1 MQCEK
6 DSTFHYHLS
15 DEKKQSQGIQ
25 KVVEVGNK
33 KADISKHCYRI
44 TTREDYSDIV
54 YSQLK
59 VFIPVSWDYPQ
70 VLVAQVLRE
79 SSKYLEQVVFKAK
92 ATSCSACVG
101 GGFVQAKS
109 LTEAKISS

>member
-1 MQCEK
+1 MRKILPSTTIFKMEK
-6 DSTFHYHLS
+6 SRVKEFRKL
-15 DEKKQSQGIQ
+15 
-25 KVVEVGNK
+25 VEVGNK

-44 TTREDYSDIV
+44 TTREDYSDTV
-54 YSQLK
+54 YSQFK
-59 VFIPVSWDYPQ
+59 VFIPVSWDYSQ
-70 VLVAQVLRE
+70 VFVTQVLRVG
-79 SSKYLEQVVFKAK
+79 SKCLEQVVFKAK

>member
-1 MQCEK
+1 MRKILPSITIFQM
-6 DSTFHYHLS
+6 
-15 DEKKQSQGIQ
+15 KKSRVREFR
-25 KVVEVGNK
+25 KLVEVGNK

-54 YSQLK
+54 YSQFK
-59 VFIPVSWDYPQ
+59 VFIPVSWDYPH